1 MFRFLLRNSLFLALF
16 CWVSL
21 PAFAEANTNPEKH
34 DQEEK
39 FKPGSMIMEHIAD
52 GHEWHFFTLQ
62 NTDGSHKHISIQ
74 LPVILYNTQH
84 GFSIFSFGRI
94 VHGDTY
100 LYYKL
105 NEEHKIVTT
114 DGSTFYDFSITKNV
128 IQILISVTLMILI
141 FFSVAKKYSSINGHT
156 APKGLQNLMEV
167 LVIFVRDEIAR
178 PMLGKKANKFL
189 PYLLTIFFFI
199 WINNML
205 GLFPGSANVTGNI
218 AVTCTLALLTFII
231 TLFSSKRHYWKH
243 ILAPPGVPIP
253 VMIILVPVEILGM
266 FTKPFALLIRLFANM
281 TAGHLIVL
289 SFLSLIFI
297 FAEMNVWA
305 GVGISAFSVAFSI
318 FIYCLELLVAALQA
332 YIFTI
337 LSALFISEAA
347 VEPKH
352 H

>member
-1 MFRFLLRNSLFLALF
+1 MFRFLLKNLLFLALF
-16 CWVSL
+16 SWISL
-21 PAFAEANTNPEKH
+21 PAFANEHVTHGDNILK
-34 DQEEK
+34 EEK
-39 FKPGSMIMEHIAD
+39 FHPGSVIMEHISD
-52 GHEWHFFTLQ
+52 SHEWHFFSLK
-62 NTDGSHKHISIQ
+62 DGDNHKEFSIA
-74 LPVILYNTQH
+74 LPVILYNTTH
-84 GFSIFSFGRI
+84 GLDIFCFSRLH
-94 VHGDTY
+94 HGEIY
-100 LYYKL
+100 NGYKL

-114 DGSTFYDFSITKNV
+114 DGSGFYDISITKNV
-128 IQILISVTLMILI
+128 LQILISVTLLMLL
-141 FFSVAKKYSSINGHT
+141 FFSSAKRYSKNGVT
-156 APKGLQNLMEV
+156 APKGLQNLLEV
-167 LVIFVRDEIAR
+167 VIIFVRDEIAR
-178 PMLGKKANKFL
+178 PMLGAKANKYL

-218 AVTCTLALLTFII
+218 AVTCTLAALTFFI
-231 TLFSSKRHYWKH
+231 TLLSSKRHYWRH
-243 ILAPPGVPIP
+243 ILAPPNVPIP
-253 VMIILVPVEILGM
+253 VMIILVPVEILGI

-297 FAEMNVWA
+297 FAEMNTWA
-305 GVGISAFSVAFSI
+305 GVGMSVFSVAFSI
-318 FIYCLELLVAALQA
+318 FIYFLELLVAALQA